1 MKFGKALL
9 IGGLGLG
16 FFFLYR
22 KMAYAEEL
30 KSETIAASLEP
41 EGEIYAASLEQ
52 LAALERKITSLEQI
66 VQEAKTAAPPEI
78 ICREVIFTTIVPFF
92 ETLMVAAAIRVATA
106 TATRVAVETICG
118 YDLET
123 IREKAKERAA
133 TIFEPLKASFVITD

>member
-1 MKFGKALL
+1 MKLGKILL

-30 KSETIAASLEP
+30 KLETIAPSLEP
-41 EGEIYAASLEQ
+41 EEEIYAASLEQ
-52 LAALERKITSLEQI
+52 LAALERKITSLEQL
-66 VQEAKTAAPPEI
+66 VQEAKTVAPPEI
-78 ICREVIFTTIVPFF
+78 ICKNVKFTAKYPFMMILAAVMVP
-92 ETLMVAAAIRVATA
+92 
-106 TATRVAVETICG
+106 RVAVETICG

-133 TIFEPLKASFVITD
+133 TIFEPLKASFVIMD